1 MAFSVHS
8 FKVCAHLHAINF
20 NSHASYW
27 CIFCSGVRKSLVK
40 SFKDSLTQQTNL
52 LSYNLKQEFTK
63 EREKTDPP
71 LENVIKTSI
80 EEFSSNRNTAIQEV
94 RVIDPNRRL
103 LATSDQSRQDMVG
116 KTVTDIS
123 VQRAIVQKRRIVR
136 MRRMARRAGV
146 SRSWQLRLKGKT
158 EK

>member
-1 MAFSVHS
+1 M
-8 FKVCAHLHAINF
+8 
-20 NSHASYW
+20 
-27 CIFCSGVRKSLVK
+27 

-71 LENVIKTSI
+71 LEQVIKTTI

-123 VQRAIVQKRRIVR
+123 VQRAIVQKRQIVR
-136 MRRMARRAGV
+136 MRRMARRVGV
-146 SRSWQLRLKGKT
+146 SRSWQLQLKGKT